1 MSLKYPASLQQTFGA
16 KTNLHIHSIGS
27 FKMLVGEA
35 GKSLW
40 RKVAEGRSDRVEEP
54 EQSLHR
60 VYFLDHFCELI
71 CDPYDD

>member
-1 MSLKYPASLQQTFGA
+1 
-16 KTNLHIHSIGS
+16 
-27 FKMLVGEA
+27 MLVGEA

-60 VYFLDHFCELI
+60 VYFIDHFCELI